1 MLRTQGTYAKCLL
14 MPKND
19 QVRKAKIVIKH
30 YSTITLKPHAHLL
43 TMKRKN
49 QPAKLQTDP
58 CKIVGGVGHL
68 WPGGGGGAGRNYG
81 NPKIVSF
88 RFPRKVGVQ

>member
-1 MLRTQGTYAKCLL
+1 

-43 TMKRKN
+43 TMKKKN

-68 WPGGGGGAGRNYG
+68 WPGVCVWGGAGRNYG
-81 NPKIVSF
+81 KPKIVSF

>member
-1 MLRTQGTYAKCLL
+1 

-43 TMKRKN
+43 TMKKKN
-49 QPAKLQTDP
+49 QPAKLQIDP
-58 CKIVGGVGHL
+58 CKIVGGVGQTRYLL
-68 WPGGGGGAGRNYG
+68 WPGGGGGGG
-81 NPKIVSF
+81 QGGTTES
-88 RFPRKVGVQ
+88 RKLCPFVFLEKSGYNKLLE

>member
-1 MLRTQGTYAKCLL
+1 

-43 TMKRKN
+43 TMKKKN
-49 QPAKLQTDP
+49 QPAKLQIDP
-58 CKIVGGVGHL
+58 CKIVGGVGQTRYLL
-68 WPGGGGGAGRNYG
+68 WPGGGGGGGAGRNYG
-81 NPKIVSF
+81 KPKIVSF

>member
-1 MLRTQGTYAKCLL
+1 

-43 TMKRKN
+43 TMKKKN

-68 WPGGGGGAGRNYG
+68 WPGGGGGGGAGRNYG
-81 NPKIVSF
+81 KPKIVSF